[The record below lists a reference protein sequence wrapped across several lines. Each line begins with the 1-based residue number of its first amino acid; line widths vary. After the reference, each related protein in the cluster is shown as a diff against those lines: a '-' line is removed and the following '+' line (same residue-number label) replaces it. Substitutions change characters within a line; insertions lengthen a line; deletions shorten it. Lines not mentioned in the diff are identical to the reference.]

1 MSPQPAR
8 KKATLGSRASVYTP
22 ALTGDE
28 PIPPTEAPAPSTRTS
43 TPPAP
48 ALEPQP
54 ETPPAPQLARR
65 PAMTRRIGLAIQKTV
80 QDQAKS
86 AYVVDLDLR
95 ADCPP
100 GFTHWLA
107 EAVITHAQLTP
118 TKRES
123 VRRRITPS
131 IERKVP
137 RSYEMT
143 VDAIEAMERAIIE
156 DRTELGHVASRAEFF
171 QTAVLAAIERVK
183 KRSGRDALPAA
194 PSRLPRQPVRR

>member
-1 MSPQPAR
+1 MNPQPAR
-8 KKATLGSRASVYTP
+8 KKATLGSRTSVYTP
-22 ALTGDE
+22 ALTEDE
-28 PIPPTEAPAPSTRTS
+28 PTLPTQAPAAPARTS
-43 TPPAP
+43 IAPVQAP
-48 ALEPQP
+48 AQQP
-54 ETPPAPQLARR
+54 ETPPAPQSAGR
-65 PAMTRRIGLAIQKTV
+65 PAMTRRIGFAIQKTA

-107 EAVITHAQLTP
+107 EAVIAHAQLTP
-118 TKRES
+118 PKRES
-123 VRRRITPS
+123 VRRRITPG

-183 KRSGRDALPAA
+183 KRSGRDTLPIA

>member
-28 PIPPTEAPAPSTRTS
+28 PTPPTEAPAPSTRTS

-107 EAVITHAQLTP
+107 EAVVTHAHLTP

-123 VRRRITPS
+123 VRQRVTPS
-131 IERKVP
+131 VERKVP
-137 RSYEMT
+137 RSYDMT
-143 VDAIEAMERAIIE
+143 MDAIEAMERAIIE

-171 QTAVLAAIERVK
+171 QTAVLAAIERAK